1 MILMLLLFILG
12 NVPKWEHTIESVL
25 SFHNLTVPYTSL
37 DLKITSYR
45 SQYDKMMKGKS
56 LLVYCVFYDNKMKNP
71 KNITL
76 VMRVLP
82 FNHRTMVERR
92 IQ

>member
-56 LLVYCVFYDNKMKNP
+56 LLVYCVFYDNKMKKP
-71 KNITL
+71 KKYHTCHESSTI
-76 VMRVLP
+76 
-82 FNHRTMVERR
+82 
-92 IQ
+92 